1 MAARNTREPPAC
13 RQSCSATRSCATS
26 SPFSVWTNSPQ
37 KINKP
42 LRARAKSSASY
53 RNPFMWL
60 KSLPARPANM
70 YRWSIRF
77 AASRR
82 VSTAN
87 VTICPNRRFIWSAA
101 LTKRLTRPACFK
113 PRPHNH
119 GAATKTLKVSVVS
132 AEEEIFSGDAYFV
145 ELPGAMGA
153 LGILPGHAPLMTRIR
168 AGAVQIKTVGGA
180 EELIFVAGG
189 ILEVQPDEVT
199 VLADTAVR
207 GEDLEEA
214 KAQQARQ
221 TAEAALRNTRSKFE
235 YATVA
240 AELETT
246 LAQLAAIRKLR
257 RAQIR

>member
-1 MAARNTREPPAC
+1 MA
-13 RQSCSATRSCATS
+13 Q
-26 SPFSVWTNSPQ
+26 Q
-37 KINKP
+37 Q
-42 LRARAKSSASY
+42 
-53 RNPFMWL
+53 
-60 KSLPARPANM
+60 
-70 YRWSIRF
+70 
-77 AASRR
+77 
-82 VSTAN
+82 
-87 VTICPNRRFIWSAA
+87 
-101 LTKRLTRPACFK
+101 
-113 PRPHNH
+113 
-119 GAATKTLKVSVVS
+119 KTLKVSVVS

-221 TAEAALRNTRSKFE
+221 TAEAALRNTRVTPRANPLAFSPHEQRIFWTSPP
-235 YATVA
+235 AARSGAVNRRRDDLNTGRRHLRSA
-240 AELETT
+240 AEYGG
-246 LAQLAAIRKLR
+246 R
-257 RAQIR
+257 RGPGRNCSRLDPHLCGNVRTGQCLPSSGLSTS